1 MSEVV
6 ALAHADHG
14 IVGEHAVQRFPR
26 KPVVAAV
33 VGHLEHLHTV
43 QVTPSCDTSK
53 RRVLGIAR
61 EERVEAAPPHLEH
74 DARVVG
80 AQFVPDLLWRPHHL
94 DGRRA
99 EPPRVPRRDAPHRPR
114 CQRPRLAAL
123 RGELPGSD
131 TRDRGPADVDHATQT
146 GDPSRVIVVRMR
158 EHQHIHGSH
167 AFTRQRAPEHGL
179 VRAGVHEHGP
189 PAVTHKDRITLADV
203 EHGDRHLT

>member
-6 ALAHADHG
+6 VLAHADHR
-14 IVGEHAVQRFPR
+14 IVREHDVQRFLR

-43 QVTPSCDTSK
+43 QVTRSGDTSE
-53 RRVLGIAR
+53 RGMLGIAR
-61 EERVEAAPPHLEH
+61 EERIEAAPPHPEH
-74 DARVVG
+74 HARVVG
-80 AQFVPDLLWRPHHL
+80 AQFLPDLPGGPHHL

-123 RGELPGSD
+123 RGELPGGD
-131 TRDRGPADVDHATQT
+131 AGNRGPADVDHTTQT
-146 GDPSRVIVVRMR
+146 GDASCVIVVRMR

-167 AFTRQRAPEHGL
+167 TFTRQCAPEHGL

-189 PAVTHKDRITLADV
+189 PAVTHEDRIALADV
-203 EHGDRHLT
+203 EHGDRHLA